1 MLRKAEDIHSYGI
14 SFVLILKEFFRSM
27 EMGKRNLV
35 LLVMMVAALFLLVSC
50 ATTDKGPDNTY
61 AGLYKGTWVNET
73 KENDSGTWNFNVNKK
88 GRVFGSFSAGI
99 YNANPNGYVDDSGNM
114 TVNVPDW
121 GVSATA
127 TIDADGNITG
137 TWSGSNNS
145 HGTLEGSK
153 Q

>member
-1 MLRKAEDIHSYGI
+1 
-14 SFVLILKEFFRSM
+14 
-27 EMGKRNLV
+27 MGKRNLV
-35 LLVMMVAALFLLVSC
+35 LFVMMIAALFLLVSC
-50 ATTDKGPDNTY
+50 TTTDEGSSNAY
-61 AGLYKGTWVNET
+61 AGNYKGTWAG
-73 KENDSGTWNFNVNKK
+73 DPSSGSGTWKFNVNKR

>member
-1 MLRKAEDIHSYGI
+1 
-14 SFVLILKEFFRSM
+14 
-27 EMGKRNLV
+27 MGKRNLV

-50 ATTDKGPDNTY
+50 ATTDKGPDNPY